1 MTERRKLRSREPSRI
16 CARLTIALQKNRQ
29 IRCLLK
35 EYWGLFQGHLYL
47 TSSGK
52 VVFKKRMS
60 CFKYFVRI
68 SAEKERKKE
77 KCSEESLQNI

>member
-16 CARLTIALQKNRQ
+16 CTGRKIALQKNRK

-52 VVFKKRMS
+52 VVFEKSMTSVLSISLGYQLKR
-60 CFKYFVRI
+60 
-68 SAEKERKKE
+68 RKRRKSVVL
-77 KCSEESLQNI
+77 KNR

>member
-16 CARLTIALQKNRQ
+16 CTRLKIALQKNRK

-52 VVFKKRMS
+52 VVFEKSMTSVLSISLGYQLKR
-60 CFKYFVRI
+60 
-68 SAEKERKKE
+68 RKRRKSVVL
-77 KCSEESLQNI
+77 KNR